1 MKKLKK
7 PDSISNYLVKKIPG
21 FCKKKN
27 LEKLALNVD
36 KSSVCATEN
45 PLSFFFHGFV
55 DSLLYTRLETLL
67 KIVRYTMSV
76 FLKFWS
82 SFVWNFGKNIPL
94 FRPKKINTGF
104 LTQNGENF
112 EAGFDTIH

>member
-1 MKKLKK
+1 MLKK
-7 PDSISNYLVKKIPG
+7 YVPG
-21 FCKKKN
+21 FAKKN

-36 KSSVCATEN
+36 KSSVCATEI

-76 FLKFWS
+76 FLKVFVQFCVEFW
-82 SFVWNFGKNIPL
+82 
-94 FRPKKINTGF
+94 
-104 LTQNGENF
+104 QE
-112 EAGFDTIH
+112 

>member
-1 MKKLKK
+1 MLKK
-7 PDSISNYLVKKIPG
+7 YVPG
-21 FCKKKN
+21 FAKKN

-36 KSSVCATEN
+36 KSSVCATEI

-76 FLKFWS
+76 FFKVFVQFCVEFW
-82 SFVWNFGKNIPL
+82 
-94 FRPKKINTGF
+94 
-104 LTQNGENF
+104 QE
-112 EAGFDTIH
+112 

>member
-1 MKKLKK
+1 LLQTFFGNVGFGKTALKVPYEKKLNK
-7 PDSISNYLVKKIPG
+7 PDISTKLKNVKKIRPRL
-21 FCKKKN
+21 CKKN

-36 KSSVCATEN
+36 KSSVCATEI

-76 FLKFWS
+76 FFKV
-82 SFVWNFGKNIPL
+82 FVQFCIE
-94 FRPKKINTGF
+94 F
-104 LTQNGENF
+104 
-112 EAGFDTIH
+112 

>member
-1 MKKLKK
+1 MLKK
-7 PDSISNYLVKKIPG
+7 YVPG
-21 FCKKKN
+21 FAKKN

-36 KSSVCATEN
+36 KSSVCATEI

-76 FLKFWS
+76 FFKFLS
-82 SFVWNFGKNIPL
+82 SFVLNFGKNKPQ
-94 FRPKKINTGF
+94 F
-104 LTQNGENF
+104 
-112 EAGFDTIH
+112 